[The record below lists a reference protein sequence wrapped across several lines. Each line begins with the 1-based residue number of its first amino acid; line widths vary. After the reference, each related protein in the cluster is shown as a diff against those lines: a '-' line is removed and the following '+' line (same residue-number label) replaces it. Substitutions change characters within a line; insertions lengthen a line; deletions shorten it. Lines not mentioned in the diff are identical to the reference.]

1 VEINSK
7 LAEASAWAKSTA
19 REYGRV
25 QGEATMETLRRFR
38 WIALFVVA
46 LHVALAIWF
55 SMYAAPADRP
65 EMKAWS
71 QSLVYAQVTAAL
83 MVIVLATA
91 AHFLLQR
98 NTRATYTAIA
108 LQVLMSASYMVIG
121 LWLTVIDLKA
131 GAGSGTAS
139 FMLISI
145 LIGVVSL
152 MRPGISIPLFALSY
166 LVFLQLMSG
175 AGINSTHVPGL
186 MIVGFAAPLLAAFA
200 SIMIWHQYAKNV
212 VLRRQ
217 LSRTNGIL
225 LERHKEME
233 YQAEHDALTGL
244 YNRREFMRLAEMELE
259 RAIKMASHTCVI
271 MVDVDFFKKIND
283 NYGHPTG
290 DEVLLKLS
298 GILKAGVRTNDVVA
312 RMGGEEFIILL
323 SNTPPQGAVA
333 LAEKLRKILD
343 SNPMKVDDLSIP
355 MTASFGVSGYAEKQQ
370 GPIEALYAAADKAL
384 YTAKN
389 SGRNRV
395 EYSAPI
401 VSATTSS

>member
-1 VEINSK
+1 MEINSK
-7 LAEASAWAKSTA
+7 LAQAIDWAKSSA
-19 REYGRV
+19 QEYGRV

-38 WIALFVVA
+38 LITIFLVA
-46 LHVALAIWF
+46 LHVSLAIWF
-55 SMYAAPADRP
+55 SMYVAPADRP

-71 QSLVYAQVTAAL
+71 ESLVYVQSFAAL
-83 MVIVLATA
+83 MVLVFAAA
-91 AHFLLQR
+91 AHFLLKR
-98 NTRATYTAIA
+98 SARASYRAIA
-108 LQVLMSASYMVIG
+108 LQVLMSASYIAIG

-131 GAGSGTAS
+131 GAGAGTAS

-152 MRPGISIPLFALSY
+152 MRPGISIPLYALSY
-166 LVFLQLMSG
+166 FLFLQLMSSSG
-175 AGINSTHVPGL
+175 FNNSNLPGL
-186 MIVGFAAPLLAAFA
+186 MIFGLAAPLLAAFA

-259 RAIKMASHTCVI
+259 RAMKMASHTCVI
-271 MVDVDFFKKIND
+271 MVDVDHFKKIND

-298 GILKAGVRTNDVVA
+298 TILKAGVRTNDVVA

-333 LAEKLRKILD
+333 LAEKLRKILHT
-343 SNPMKVDDLSIP
+343 NPMQVDDLAIP

-370 GPIEALYAAADKAL
+370 GSIEALYAAADKAL

-389 SGRNRV
+389 AGRNRV
-395 EYSAPI
+395 EYAAPN
-401 VSATTSS
+401 VSAA

>member
-1 VEINSK
+1 MEIKSK
-7 LAEASAWAKSTA
+7 LVQFITWAKSTTH
-19 REYGRV
+19 EYSRV

-38 WIALFVVA
+38 AAAAFLVA
-46 LHVALAIWF
+46 LHLGLAIWF
-55 SMYAAPADRP
+55 NRYVAPENRP
-65 EMKAWS
+65 EMVLWS
-71 QSLVYAQVTAAL
+71 ESLAKVQIGSAL
-83 MVIVLATA
+83 MVLLFA
-91 AHFLLQR
+91 AVSHRFLKR
-98 NTRATYTAIA
+98 SNRASYAAIA
-108 LQVLMSASYMVIG
+108 MQVLMCAGYISVG
-121 LWLTVIDLKA
+121 LILTVIDMKA
-131 GAGSGTAS
+131 GAGAGTAS

-152 MRPGISIPLFALSY
+152 MRPGISVPLYGFSY
-166 LVFLQLMSG
+166 IAFLLMMAN
-175 AGINSTHVPGL
+175 AGFDSSNLPGL
-186 MIVGFAAPLLAAFA
+186 MILGLAVPLLAVFA
-200 SIMIWHQYAKNV
+200 STMIWHQYAKNV

-225 LERHKEME
+225 MERHKEME

-271 MVDVDFFKKIND
+271 MVDVDYFKKIND

-290 DEVLLKLS
+290 DEVLLQLS
-298 GILKAGVRTNDVVA
+298 AILKSGVRTNDVVA

-333 LAEKLRKILD
+333 LAEKLRKALY
-343 SNPMKVDDLSIP
+343 SAPMMIGDVAIP
-355 MTASFGVSGYAEKQQ
+355 LTASFGVSGYAEKQQ
-370 GPIEALYAAADKAL
+370 GSIELLYAAADKAL

-395 EYSAPI
+395 EYAPPNM
-401 VSATTSS
+401 S